1 MKAIR
6 TKLGDCRFWPSLTSF
21 ILLIIWFGA
30 SAAAVM
36 IGGVII
42 AGIWLNING
51 TPVVPMV
58 GSISMIVIGALSFIA
73 ASVTAY
79 FVI

>member
-6 TKLGDCRFWPSLTSF
+6 TKLGDCRFWPSLMSF
-21 ILLIIWFGA
+21 MLLIIWFGV

-36 IGGVII
+36 IGGVIL
-42 AGIWLNING
+42 AGIWLNTNG

-58 GSISMIVIGALSFIA
+58 GSISMVVIGMLSFIA

-79 FVI
+79 FIV